1 MRTRTLP
8 FFPVCILFVSFFLF
22 FIPIVYAQPKCGFD
36 HLHQQLL
43 RQSPDFRQQMLQH
56 EEKIR
61 QWLKDKQEADKLS
74 PDGRVANGSE
84 TIFEI
89 PVVIH
94 VMHTGGPEGSQYN
107 PPDAQLTGM
116 IDYLNQSFQATWAT
130 YSAPG
135 SGGTRVPF
143 RFVLAQRAPDCT
155 PTTGIVRVNAS
166 SVADYASFGVRAQST
181 TGAFEVDLKA
191 LSLWPANQYYNIWIV
206 SRIDGKDG
214 YPGTVGP
221 FIAGYAYFPG
231 APARYDG
238 TIMLASQ
245 AVAGQS
251 TLPHEMGHA
260 FNLYHTFEGAADV
273 TCPANVNCNEDGDQ
287 VCDTDPTNEEAFF
300 TCPSAVAINPC
311 TGNPWNGQQYNFM
324 HYTSCADQRFTAG
337 QRDRMIAS
345 VNTVRV
351 GLLTSAALMPAP
363 AMLVRPATCE
373 PTSITFNENSNDM
386 GPVRL
391 QFNTLDDSSHSYT
404 RDYRFYEDNTCNL
417 GTTVL
422 TGQTYTLSMS
432 TRTNRQ
438 VAKAW
443 IDFNDDGS
451 FDATEQVMESYTPS
465 GLPSHRYT
473 HTAQVAIPTGAVL
486 NRPLRLRVLA
496 DFINNNTILA
506 CQGQMYGQTED
517 YSVTILATGVLPVTI
532 HDERIA
538 LENGIIKFSFKAGDE
553 QEVVKYALQRAG
565 GSGNAFTTISQ
576 LNPRNSLSSVN
587 EYTATDELPTA
598 DDAWYRIMAT
608 QQDGSKYYSRIL
620 GKPAG
625 NGLRNNEWRIYPNP
639 TRGEINISLPV
650 PPGLPVHLVLT
661 DMQGRRVWTGT
672 RNTEKPISLG
682 NGLPPGMYYLTIT
695 AGQSRWNS
703 KIIITGK

>member
-8 FFPVCILFVSFFLF
+8 SLSFCTFFVFLF
-22 FIPIVYAQPKCGFD
+22 LFYSSNADAQPKCGFD
-36 HLHQQLL
+36 HLHQQML
-43 RQSPDFRQQMLQH
+43 RQSSDFRQQVQQNDQI
-56 EEKIR
+56 IR
-61 QWLKDKQEADKLS
+61 QWLQARQEADKLS
-74 PDGRVANGSE
+74 TDGRVANGSE

-94 VMHTGGPEGSQYN
+94 VMHTGGAVGSLYN

-116 IDYLNQSFQATWAT
+116 IDYLNQSFQATWAA

-135 SGGTRVPF
+135 AGGTRVPF
-143 RFVLAQRAPDCT
+143 RFMLAQRAPDCT

-166 SVADYASFGVRAQST
+166 TVPDYASYGVRSQST
-181 TGAFEVDLKA
+181 TGALEVDLKA

-214 YPGTVGP
+214 YPGTIGP
-221 FIAGYAYFPG
+221 FVAGYAYFPG

-260 FNLYHTFEGAADV
+260 FNLYHTFQGAAG
-273 TCPANVNCNEDGDQ
+273 TACPANVNCNEDGDK

-300 TCPSAVAINPC
+300 TCPSAAATNPC
-311 TGNPWNGQQYNFM
+311 TVNPWNGQQYNFM
-324 HYTSCADQRFTAG
+324 HYTSCADQRFTPG

-345 VNTVRV
+345 VNTMRV
-351 GLLTSAALMPAP
+351 GLLTSAALRPAP
-363 AMLVRPATCE
+363 ALQVRPAVCE
-373 PTSITFNENSNDM
+373 PTYITFNENPNDM

-404 RDYRFYEDNTCNL
+404 RDYRFYEDNTCNM

-422 TGQTYTLSMS
+422 VGQTYTLSMS
-432 TRTNRQ
+432 TRTNMQ

-451 FDATEQVMESYTPS
+451 FDAAEQVMESYTPP
-465 GLPSHRYT
+465 GLPSNRYT
-473 HTAQVAIPTGAVL
+473 HTTEVTIPAGAVQD
-486 NRPLRLRVLA
+486 RPLRLRVLA
-496 DFINNNTILA
+496 DFINNYPILP
-506 CQGQMYGQTED
+506 CEGPMYGQTED
-517 YSVTILATGVLPVTI
+517 YSVTILATGVLPVRI
-532 HDERIA
+532 FDERIA
-538 LENGIIKFSFKAGDE
+538 MENGIIEFSFKAGDE
-553 QEVVKYALQRAG
+553 KEVVKYELQRAG
-565 GSGNAFTTISQ
+565 GSGRQFTGISRID
-576 LNPRNSLSSVN
+576 PKSSLLPVN
-587 EYTATDELPTA
+587 EYAVA
-598 DDAWYRIMAT
+598 DRQPVADQVWYRIEAT
-608 QQDGSKYYSRIL
+608 QLDGSKYYSRIL
-620 GKPAG
+620 GKPAD
-625 NGLRNNEWRIYPNP
+625 NGQRKGQWRIYPNP

-650 PPGLPVHLVLT
+650 PTGLPVQLVLT
-661 DMQGRRVWTGT
+661 DMQGRRVWTGSRT
-672 RNTEKPISLG
+672 TEKPINIR
-682 NGLPPGMYYLTIT
+682 NGLPPGIYYLTIT
-695 AGQSRWNS
+695 AGSWRWNS